1 MQRIVEILLTGGSC
15 AGKTTALPLVSRS
28 LREHGLAVLTAPEA
42 VTLLVSAGIPDIGQV
57 SRTAGPACVFQ
68 REVLAT
74 QTGLRESF
82 RRLAPLFPQE
92 TVVLLYDRGELDGLA
107 YHPHDCL
114 ARELEQKGKTAND
127 VIQSYAAIMHLVTA
141 ADGAQSAFSSTN
153 PARWD
158 TPEEAI
164 AYDKVLQQ
172 IYSSHPKHT
181 VIDNSTDFIGKMER
195 LVHATIAAVEDAKD
209 IPGAGA

>member
-1 MQRIVEILLTGGSC
+1 VPKTVEILLTGGSC

-42 VTLLVSAGIPDIGQV
+42 VTLLVSAGIPDIGGV
-57 SRTAGPACVFQ
+57 SRTRGPACVFQ

-74 QTGLRESF
+74 QTSLRESF
-82 RRLAPLFPQE
+82 KRLATLFPE
-92 TVVLLYDRGELDGLA
+92 EEVVVLLYDRGELDGLA

-114 ARELEQKGKTAND
+114 SAALAETGRTTLD
-127 VIQSYAAIMHLVTA
+127 VIHSYDAIMHLVTA
-141 ADGAQSAFSSTN
+141 ADGAQNAFSSTN

-158 TPEEAI
+158 TAEEAI
-164 AYDKVLQQ
+164 AYDHVLQE
-172 IYSSHPKHT
+172 IYRDHPRHT

-195 LVHATIAAVEDAKD
+195 LVHATIQAVEA
-209 IPGAGA
+209 AGEQ